1 MDTINPGCVV
11 AFYHHNQIQLG
22 IVAATSGTTSLV
34 NSLDG
39 SNISLIAPRI
49 ALCSRETYEG
59 IAGLEQFITQVD
71 QSIEHLDLPSII
83 SHITSPQNGFTFPEL
98 TERLSVTDDIA
109 RFALFMELKHRP
121 DLASSKADYFHIRS
135 LEERE
140 EYLHNQTAQQ
150 AMQNY
155 LENVYLLLD
164 DVLSKRPLN
173 NDGYENTDFRIR
185 LCEDIFQM
193 LTKGNCPEL
202 TKTIRSCH
210 KDIEWDHKIIALR
223 RALQDVNPET
233 DASVIIAGIPVKFHL
248 PYSLPAPYEPSS
260 RRDCTHLNI
269 FSIDDADT
277 LDIDDAFSWETL
289 EDRYILGIHISDV
302 TAALAPHSVLYS
314 EARKRVSSLYLP
326 TENIPMLPPDIA
338 YDIASLK
345 ANECRPAL
353 SLFVTLDNALN
364 FVDMEFCQTTV
375 CVRNNFSYREID
387 KRSEESPFC
396 DLFRLQHKLLSSR
409 NNGSNGNQARFF
421 YYTRVKNGNVELK
434 PIDNQSP
441 SRRLVA
447 EMMILYNSLFAEYAF
462 KNRIPV
468 IYRNIERFLSDADD
482 PDSAVIG
489 STAYLSIV
497 PDYHHGIGTEAYI
510 HATSPIRRFTDLVN
524 QYQLCHSLNDINPP
538 FDSKALENHITEI
551 EKTLSIQREVISTT
565 ERYWFL
571 RFLEK
576 SYLHYPIP
584 AKILKHT
591 KHGAVVELS
600 DWNRKIQVLTDA
612 YAPINTS
619 VMLVIMSIDTAKL
632 SADAELIL

>member
-1 MDTINPGCVV
+1 MV

-22 IVAATSGTTSLV
+22 IVEAITGNNTLV

-39 SNISLIAPRI
+39 SSISLIASRI
-49 ALCSRETYEG
+49 VLCSMNTV
-59 IAGLEQFITQVD
+59 AGLSGLELFVTQVN
-71 QSIEHLDLPSII
+71 QSIEHLDLPGLFAAVS
-83 SHITSPQNGFTFPEL
+83 TPQEGFTFAELTHTLAISDDVSRFAFLMKLKNHPEL
-98 TERLSVTDDIA
+98 A
-109 RFALFMELKHRP
+109 AC
-121 DLASSKADYFHIRS
+121 KADNYHIRS
-135 LEERE
+135 SAERE
-140 EYLHNQTAQQ
+140 QYLQNQAVQKALQ
-150 AMQNY
+150 IY
-155 LENVYLLLD
+155 LESVYSLLD
-164 DVLSKRPLN
+164 DVLSNRDQNPHIKP
-173 NDGYENTDFRIR
+173 ESDFRMR

-193 LTKGNCPEL
+193 LTKAHCPEL
-202 TKTIRSCH
+202 AKTIRSCH

-233 DASVIIAGIPVKFHL
+233 DDPVILAGIPVAFL
-248 PYSLPAPYEPSS
+248 QPPVGPDTPNVTP

-277 LDIDDAFSWETL
+277 LDIDDAFSWETYS
-289 EDRYILGIHISDV
+289 DHYILGIHISDV
-302 TAALAPHSVLYS
+302 TAALPADSLLYS

-326 TENIPMLPPDIA
+326 TENVPMLPPEIA
-338 YDIASLK
+338 YDKASLK
-345 ANECRPAL
+345 AEEHRPAL

-364 FVDMEFCQTTV
+364 FVATEFCQTTV

-387 KRSEESPFC
+387 KRTEESPFC

-447 EMMILYNSLFAEYAF
+447 EMMILFNSLFAEYAF
-462 KNRIPV
+462 KNNIPV
-468 IYRNIERFLSDADD
+468 IYRNIERFLSDATD

-489 STAYLSIV
+489 STAYLSV
-497 PDYHHGIGTEAYI
+497 TPDYHHGIGTEAYI

-524 QYQLCHSLNDINPP
+524 QYQICNSLNGQNPP
-538 FDSKALENHITEI
+538 FDIKALENHITEI
-551 EKTLSIQREVISTT
+551 ERTLSIQREVISAT

-576 SYLHYPIP
+576 SYLHYPLP

-600 DWNRKIQVLTDA
+600 DWNRKIQVSTDA

-619 VMLVIMSIDTAKL
+619 VMLVIMSIETSKL